1 MSKKKTTT
9 VEQETPAVKNQ
20 PKKKMSK
27 KEKKALAEQRSKE
40 MNQKKTRNYGIGFVL
55 SLIAVAISFLYKPET
70 GTDLWSYTQ
79 MGCYAIMG
87 AAGLFLKN
95 GAKYEEKRLG
105 KNHHHR
111 LGSRGKASPR
121 YACLFSFKGGADQ
134 YDAVACLAAGKRGN
148 NRQ

>member
-95 GAKYEEKRLG
+95 GAKYEENVKRA
-105 KNHHHR
+105 KNMDMIG
-111 LGSRGKASPR
+111 LVFVVVCIGMIMAE
-121 YACLFSFKGGADQ
+121 
-134 YDAVACLAAGKRGN
+134 AVAMFVR
-148 NRQ
+148 